1 MSRYCVSI
9 DIMLPIGGKLNKK
22 DKLLNQLLAILGQQF
37 VSFWKVYVIKRWL
50 LTAAGSCLFCSHGF
64 WLEPHRYCPRYSR
77 KVDVVRFQVVRA
89 HQVN

>member
-1 MSRYCVSI
+1 MPSPGRIIGWEEGNVSRYCVSI

-50 LTAAGSCLFCSHGF
+50 LTAAGSCLFFPMVSS
-64 WLEPHRYCPRYSR
+64 LNLTDTVPDIQER
-77 KVDVVRFQVVRA
+77 
-89 HQVN
+89 